1 MSEENIKVNKEEGKS
16 KKREWIKN
24 IAIIFLSIMLL
35 LTFFSNTIMNRTL
48 PQVSTQY
55 VQDGIIESQV
65 RGTGRVEA
73 IDPYSVTLQETRTI
87 ASVVKKEGEHVEA
100 GDVIYKLQGE
110 ESEELIKAREELD
123 DLQVAYEKAIVSNGL
138 TRNEV
143 AMIENG
149 NVTSVS
155 STQATIEGYDSKLK
169 NLENELINLKAQKT
183 TLELQKNS
191 IQDAGKIN
199 TSDLRNA
206 KGDKEYALGIQTD
219 ALANIEDKESEEY
232 KAMDKQI
239 KQLKEEIRQIEKA
252 IADAENK
259 DSINTTNVENQRNNL
274 QVQIDNVNA
283 QIESKTAEAE
293 RIKNDKTDSATSYTN
308 VLDAA
313 AAYKK
318 IQNKKAEVEKLE
330 AKALGGEIT
339 APVAGTLTTL
349 SYTAGEKTVAGEAAA
364 VIQID
369 GKGYKTSFP
378 VSIKQANAINVG
390 DNVTLVDAWMLGDA
404 KANLVSITKD
414 KDKPGENKILNFELN
429 GDQVQDGMN
438 ITLSVGEKS
447 SRYEY
452 IVPNA
457 AIKEDNNGKFVLILQ
472 SKSTPFGNRYMAE
485 RTDVEVLAKDDKNT
499 AISGNIGSYE
509 YVILTSSKPIKSGDQ
524 VRMAE

>member
-1 MSEENIKVNKEEGKS
+1 MRGKNMSEENIKVNKEEGKS

-73 IDPYSVTLQETRTI
+73 IDPYSVTLQETGTI

-110 ESEELIKAREELD
+110 ESEELIKAREELAS
-123 DLQVAYEKAIVSNGL
+123 LELEYKKAIITNRL
-138 TRNEV
+138 TRNDV

-149 NVTSVS
+149 TVTSLGNA
-155 STQATIEGYDSKLK
+155 QATIEGYDSSVDSLEKEILSLQRQINSLQTQVDVITGK
-169 NLENELINLKAQKT
+169 VTLGSVIDLTSDKKKKENERDRLPEGDPKRDAIQK
-183 TLELQKNS
+183 EIDE
-191 IQDAGKIN
+191 IQDKIDDANHAIDVANLNN
-199 TSDLRNA
+199 TLNVETI
-206 KGDKEYALGIQTD
+206 KE
-219 ALANIEDKESEEY
+219 
-232 KAMDKQI
+232 QI
-239 KQLKEEIRQIEKA
+239 TLLTSQKIEK
-252 IADAENK
+252 ELTLK
-259 DSINTTNVENQRNNL
+259 
-274 QVQIDNVNA
+274 
-283 QIESKTAEAE
+283 
-293 RIKNDKTDSATSYTN
+293 DKTDNRDEKVDDYN
-308 VLDAA
+308 HLLDAE

-318 IQNKKAEVEKLE
+318 ILTKKDEVDKLE

-457 AIKEDNNGKFVLILQ
+457 AIREDNNGKFVLILQ